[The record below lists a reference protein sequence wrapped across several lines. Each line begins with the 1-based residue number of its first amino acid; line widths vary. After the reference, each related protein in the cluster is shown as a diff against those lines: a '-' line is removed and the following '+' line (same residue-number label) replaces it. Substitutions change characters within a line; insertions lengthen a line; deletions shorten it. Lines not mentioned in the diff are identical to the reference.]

1 MYTTS
6 IIPLVRTL
14 LGEIHKEVCHEK
26 FWQASTAR
34 SYFDLRCPSFII
46 NVECMSVCPVSN
58 IKFWCLWFR
67 TKIDNSGKLSDKTGK
82 FHPVIHL
89 RCAECFESQQQSTKC
104 LNALRSSKQMKNL
117 QLARAV
123 IPMGRWRMVRL
134 QVSRKMKDVFITY
147 DFVSF
152 TSLCIKDRNE

>member
-1 MYTTS
+1 MINDNFYSRYWIKSYTSKYWHLLKNTNNRNIPKVMYTTS

-26 FWQASTAR
+26 FWQASTAW

-46 NVECMSVCPVSN
+46 NVECMSVCPMSN

-89 RCAECFESQQQSTKC
+89 RCGECFESQQQSTKC
-104 LNALRSSKQMKNL
+104 LNALRS
-117 QLARAV
+117 
-123 IPMGRWRMVRL
+123 
-134 QVSRKMKDVFITY
+134 
-147 DFVSF
+147 
-152 TSLCIKDRNE
+152 